1 MDRNPRLK
9 TRARRVGIL
18 AALVLAAGSAGCQ
31 TAAELEKAAAEARRA
46 SCLEAGFTEASDAY
60 RLCLL
65 LEETQERIARLERR
79 IDLLDMELSRL
90 WTFGALR
97 RWP

>member
-18 AALVLAAGSAGCQ
+18 GALVLAAGSAGCR

-46 SCLEAGFTEASDAY
+46 SCLEAGFTEGSDAY

-79 IDLLDMELSRL
+79 IDFLDMELSRL